1 MIYIDTTSDFELNI
15 QKKNLENKKVL
26 FTFGDSWTNNTY
38 LSRQGFDTYPQKSWP
53 YQLAEKLGYDIV
65 VNTSWEGGSNTEIFE
80 RCLHTMSLN
89 EDYEFD
95 KCKIKEL
102 GYSEIKCIVGWS
114 SQIRDFSPMH
124 KLFRP
129 FNVCNIPYIA
139 FGDEH
144 SPDKSLQRL
153 YFKFIDKI
161 MKKEYYQYI
170 TQVQTIL
177 LQEYFKHHKIDF
189 YTFMAFTPLVENEF
203 KNTQWDLR
211 EYIDGNGF
219 YGLYSDIDSMSQKL
233 NNLIG
238 SDIKNEFIV
247 DQPHYGNENFIS
259 IFSKFFNKK
268 KEYKDF
274 LQLQNK
280 LKIKSKYHIEDGH
293 PNELGLEVIC
303 NELFEMIDTYS
314 YK

>member
-1 MIYIDTTSDFELNI
+1 MDYIDNVHNFESVVQYGIL
-15 QKKNLENKKVL
+15 KDKKVL

-38 LSRQGFDTYPQKSWP
+38 LNNSSSTTYPIKCWP
-53 YQLAEKLGYDIV
+53 YQLAEKLRYDVV
-65 VNTSWEGGSNTEIFE
+65 VNLSWQGGSNVEIFE
-80 RCLHTMSLN
+80 HCLHTISLN

-102 GYSEIKCIVGWS
+102 GCSEIKCIIGWS
-114 SQIRDFSPMH
+114 SQIRDFSPIH

-129 FNVCNIPYIA
+129 FNVSNIPYITLQ
-139 FGDEH
+139 DVH
-144 SPDKSLQRL
+144 DPTKSLQRL

-203 KNTQWDLR
+203 KNTEWDLR
-211 EYIDGNGF
+211 EHIDSNRF
-219 YGLYSDIDSMSQKL
+219 YGLYSDVDSMAQKL
-233 NNLIG
+233 NNLLE
-238 SDIKNEFIV
+238 SDIRNEFVI
-247 DQPHYGNENFIS
+247 DQPHYDNQNFIS

-268 KEYKDF
+268 KEYKEF
-274 LQLQNK
+274 LETQNK
-280 LKIKSKYHIEDGH
+280 LKIKGKYYLDDGH
-293 PNELGLEVIC
+293 PNELGLEVMAD
-303 NELFEMIDTYS
+303 ELFKMIW
-314 YK
+314 